1 MFVEEQKLGIY
12 YFINY
17 NVIFA
22 FICIWPSAELE
33 LNLQLQNNQHRPLI
47 KMFIFFQITPLDY
60 PKSGLKLRKSTFNIR
75 VFIIMFFGISIYRTI
90 CPRLFHLTKYY
101 IMYKGKIKY
110 MAVNLQAH

>member
-1 MFVEEQKLGIY
+1 MFVQEPKPGVY

-17 NVIFA
+17 KLLFP

-33 LNLQLQNNQHRPLI
+33 LNLQLQNNQHRRLI
-47 KMFIFFQITPLDY
+47 KMFNFFQITPLDY
-60 PKSGLKLRKSTFNIR
+60 PKPGLELRSTFNIR
-75 VFIIMFFGISIYRTI
+75 VLILMFFGISIYRTI

-101 IMYKGKIKY
+101 IIYKGKIKY